1 MPTGCSAHRP
11 APAYEIA
18 LAAGYNLPLSPTLV
32 LPQSRDM
39 AHFGAYN
46 AHIWSEL
53 NLVLNFAEDVTLD
66 DSIRHHAVKWVT
78 CALGA
83 IATPPW
89 VSISSSRITQGFHLI
104 RKLTGE
110 DNAHG
115 ILVRISLEENT
126 PTEWKQ
132 TFQRAM
138 HTSWSLIGEGV
149 SVLNHSYLYFSIGW
163 NFALKAKCMGVK
175 FAAMDTVRRQ
185 PPLTEDGEGLASG
198 GSDITG
204 GRHALLRAL
213 PLYVPHHC
221 LAPSTLASGQTGEE
235 LNLMLKY
242 IEDDEDVD
250 IELRLS
256 MLKLVIIDL
265 EEARSP
271 SGYAAYPP
279 TLLIRAVNT
288 NKIVKELFLSDDTPN
303 EWKQMYICTMRA
315 ERILVTQGIHL
326 FSGK

>member
-1 MPTGCSAHRP
+1 M
-11 APAYEIA
+11 AY
-18 LAAGYNLPLSPTLV
+18 
-32 LPQSRDM
+32 
-39 AHFGAYN
+39 FGAFN
-46 AHIWSEL
+46 ARLWSEL

-66 DSIRHHAVKWVT
+66 DDVRHHAVKWVT

-83 IATPPW
+83 IATPPQ
-89 VSISSSRITQGFHLI
+89 VSISSN
-104 RKLTGE
+104 
-110 DNAHG
+110 NAYV
-115 ILVRISLEENT
+115 ILVRISLDENT

-132 TFQRAM
+132 TFQHAM
-138 HTSWSLIGEGV
+138 RISWSLIGEGV
-149 SVLNHSYLYFSIGW
+149 SVLN
-163 NFALKAKCMGVK
+163 
-175 FAAMDTVRRQ
+175 
-185 PPLTEDGEGLASG
+185 
-198 GSDITG
+198 
-204 GRHALLRAL
+204 
-213 PLYVPHHC
+213 
-221 LAPSTLASGQTGEE
+221 GEE

-279 TLLIRAVNT
+279 TLLTKAFNT

-303 EWKQMYICTMRA
+303 KWKQIYIRTMRA

-326 FSGK
+326 FSGKWPNRIPSAYSRVPS

>member
-1 MPTGCSAHRP
+1 MGRVSLRVVATSLVVAVSKPVHRP
-11 APAYEIA
+11 QQFPTST
-18 LAAGYNLPLSPTLV
+18 LPFAQPLV
-32 LPQSRDM
+32 LTQNTAADMRYSGPSR
-39 AHFGAYN
+39 
-46 AHIWSEL
+46 W
-53 NLVLNFAEDVTLD
+53 
-66 DSIRHHAVKWVT
+66 
-78 CALGA
+78 
-83 IATPPW
+83 
-89 VSISSSRITQGFHLI
+89 
-104 RKLTGE
+104 
-110 DNAHG
+110 
-115 ILVRISLEENT
+115 
-126 PTEWKQ
+126 
-132 TFQRAM
+132 
-138 HTSWSLIGEGV
+138 
-149 SVLNHSYLYFSIGW
+149 
-163 NFALKAKCMGVK
+163 
-175 FAAMDTVRRQ
+175 
-185 PPLTEDGEGLASG
+185 
-198 GSDITG
+198 
-204 GRHALLRAL
+204 
-213 PLYVPHHC
+213 
-221 LAPSTLASGQTGEE
+221 EE

>member
-149 SVLNHSYLYFSIGW
+149 SVLNHIEASNQL
-163 NFALKAKCMGVK
+163 V
-175 FAAMDTVRRQ
+175 
-185 PPLTEDGEGLASG
+185 LANRSG
-198 GSDITG
+198 
-204 GRHALLRAL
+204 
-213 PLYVPHHC
+213 P
-221 LAPSTLASGQTGEE
+221 
-235 LNLMLKY
+235 
-242 IEDDEDVD
+242 
-250 IELRLS
+250 
-256 MLKLVIIDL
+256 
-265 EEARSP
+265 
-271 SGYAAYPP
+271 
-279 TLLIRAVNT
+279 
-288 NKIVKELFLSDDTPN
+288 
-303 EWKQMYICTMRA
+303 
-315 ERILVTQGIHL
+315 
-326 FSGK
+326 